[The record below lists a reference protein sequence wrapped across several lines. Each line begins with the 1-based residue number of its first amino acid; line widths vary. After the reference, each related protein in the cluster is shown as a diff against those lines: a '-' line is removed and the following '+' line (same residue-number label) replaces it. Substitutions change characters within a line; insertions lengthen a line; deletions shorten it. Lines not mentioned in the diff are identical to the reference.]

1 MEELEKLKR
10 ELFHPDINTRFQAI
24 EKLANLKTAP
34 ALFLLLE
41 TLASENNTVIRE
53 KIIEEIL
60 KIGKGVVPYILQM
73 LRVEK
78 EVVKSLETR
87 KLEKPAIRIFCQ
99 LLAKLEAKEGEDV
112 LIELLSDNDPL
123 IKVAACEALG
133 NLKSKKAIEHIF
145 PLLYDINFW
154 VRTCACTALGEI
166 GDKKALSQLLEKLQD
181 ESHWVRSAA
190 CEALGKIG
198 DKQAAEDL
206 AYLSLYD
213 ESEIVR
219 EAAIKALTM
228 IGDVVISP
236 YLNALMSDDLNKKF
250 KAMEVLVKEGK
261 VVLYS
266 LLSLLESPSA
276 TLKAC
281 VCEILGK
288 IGDERAI
295 EGLAKLFND
304 KDLNVRTAAVN
315 ALANIKSEK
324 TCSYL
329 LNLLSSPDQK
339 FADLAKEAL
348 IKLGEKSIGILIEEF
363 TKIKD
368 EEIKRKIIE
377 VFGEIKN
384 KETIGILLECLKA
397 RNPYIR
403 AQSCLSL
410 AKICSFGLISER
422 KEIIEEM
429 KKLLKDESYLVRSAA
444 LEVLGVLR
452 ADEVF
457 EEICQ
462 LLNDPETTVKRKAVW
477 AISEIGGIRAI
488 EILRKAVNC
497 DESPVK
503 IEVINSLVKLKD
515 KESLSLLKKIARP
528 WPFSKEEEEVKR
540 AAKEGIQRLEGL
552 S

>member
-1 MEELEKLKR
+1 MEEIEKLKR
-10 ELFHPDINTRFQAI
+10 ELSHPEINTRFRAI
-24 EKLANLKTAP
+24 EKLANLKTPP
-34 ALFLLLE
+34 AIFLLLE
-41 TLASENNTVIRE
+41 TLAQESNTVIRE

-60 KIGKGVVPYILQM
+60 KIGQGVVPYILQM

-78 EVVKSLETR
+78 EVVKSLTTR

-99 LLAKLEAKEGEDV
+99 LLAKLGARESEDV
-112 LIELLSDNDPL
+112 LIELLNDDDPL

-133 NLKSKKAIEHIF
+133 NLKSRKAVEHIF

-154 VRTCACTALGEI
+154 VRSCACIALGEI
-166 GDKKALSQLLEKLQD
+166 GDKKALAQLLEKLQD

-219 EAAIKALTM
+219 EAAIKALTA

-236 YLNALMSDDLNKKF
+236 YLNALLSDDLNKKF
-250 KAMEVLVKEGK
+250 KAMDILVKEGK
-261 VVLYS
+261 IVLYS

-276 TLKAC
+276 TLKAS
-281 VCEILGK
+281 VCEILGR

-304 KDLNVRTAAVN
+304 KDLNVRIAAIN
-315 ALANIKSEK
+315 AVANIKSEK
-324 TCSYL
+324 AGNYL
-329 LNLLSSPDQK
+329 LNLLSSPDPK
-339 FADLAKEAL
+339 LADLAKEAL
-348 IKLGEKSIGILIEEF
+348 IKLGEKSVGILISEF
-363 TKIKD
+363 TKIKN
-368 EEIKRKIIE
+368 EEIKRKVIE
-377 VFGEIKN
+377 IFGEIKN
-384 KETIGILLECLKA
+384 KETIGVLLECLKA
-397 RNPYIR
+397 RNPYLR

-410 AKICSFGLISER
+410 AKIGTLGHLRER
-422 KEIIEEM
+422 KEIIEEV
-429 KKLLKDESYLVRSAA
+429 KKLLQDESYLVRSAA

-462 LLNDPETTVKRKAVW
+462 LLKDPETTVKRKAVW
-477 AISEIGGIRAI
+477 AISEIGGIRAV

-515 KESLSLLKKIARP
+515 KEALPLLKKIARP
-528 WPFSKEEEEVKR
+528 WPFSKEAEEVKR
-540 AAKEGIQRLEGL
+540 VAKEAIQRLAGL